1 MTSSAIIQK
10 SLKRN
15 IKVQKNKSKN
25 LSGQH
30 LLGVIAM
37 NAKVNISNRAGASFP
52 VRRMDFNFDNVPE
65 YWMNGSASLTHFM
78 TALSALFP
86 DGEKLFIDSVR
97 AVRYHPAIKDNE
109 VLQKEI
115 SAFIGQE
122 AMHTKE
128 HENFNDSAKRFGHDV
143 DKYERETGR
152 LIQGTRKWFARVV
165 KPFGMTQEMVD
176 LTATTALEHFTA
188 TIASQLLTNE
198 YIQELMTDPTMSNM
212 WFWHAVE
219 ENEHKAVA
227 YDVYEA
233 VFGKG
238 IKAYTLRTSALVIAM
253 ALIFSIQSSFVIRLL
268 KDDGKLSFK
277 ELGTIY
283 KYAYSP
289 SKGIITGMTKEMLE
303 YFKPG
308 FHPNDLDTVSLLETW
323 KAKLGL

>member
-1 MTSSAIIQK
+1 
-10 SLKRN
+10 
-15 IKVQKNKSKN
+15 
-25 LSGQH
+25 
-30 LLGVIAM
+30 M
-37 NAKVNISNRAGASFP
+37 NAKVNISNRAGATFP
-52 VRRMDFNFDNVPE
+52 VRRMDFNFDDVPE
-65 YWMNGSASLTHFM
+65 YWANDSAGITHFM

-97 AVRYHPAIKDNE
+97 AVRYHPAIKDNQA
-109 VLQKEI
+109 LQKEI

-128 HENFNDSAKRFGHDV
+128 HENFNASAKRFGHDV
-143 DKYERETGR
+143 EKYERETGA
-152 LIQGTRKWFARVV
+152 LIQGARKWFARVV

-188 TIASQLLTNE
+188 TIASQLLVNE
-198 YIQELMTDPTMSNM
+198 HIQKLMTDPTMSYM
-212 WFWHAVE
+212 WYWHAVE

-227 YDVYEA
+227 FDVYEA

-238 IKAYTLRTSALVIAM
+238 IKAYGLRTTALVVSM
-253 ALIFSIQSSFVIRLL
+253 VLIFMAQSSFVVRLL
-268 KDDGKLSFK
+268 KEDGKLNLK
-277 ELGTIY
+277 ELGIIY

-289 SKGIITGMTKEMLE
+289 SKGIITGMTKEMLA